1 MGECIEGLPDREA
14 ALKSAEAVKE
24 LCKDVGIPNIS
35 EFGVKEDDFP
45 QMAADTMKIQR
56 LLSGNPRR
64 VSEEDILSIFKNA
77 LSG

>member
-1 MGECIEGLPDREA
+1 
-14 ALKSAEAVKE
+14 
-24 LCKDVGIPNIS
+24 
-35 EFGVKEDDFP
+35 
-45 QMAADTMKIQR
+45 MAADTMKIQR